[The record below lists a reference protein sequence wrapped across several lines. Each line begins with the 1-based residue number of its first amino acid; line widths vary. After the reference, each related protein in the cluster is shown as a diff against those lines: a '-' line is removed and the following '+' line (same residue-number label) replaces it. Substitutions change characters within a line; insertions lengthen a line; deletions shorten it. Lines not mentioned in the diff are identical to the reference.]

1 MRPTPPYFT
10 SATFRFLEDLA
21 AHNDRAWFEQ
31 NKRRYEADVKGPAL
45 RFITDF
51 GPHLK
56 KISTEFRADPRP
68 VGGSLFRIH
77 RDVRFAKDKR
87 PYKTAAGIHFRHFE
101 SKDVHAPGFYLH
113 IEPGEVFAGV
123 GIWHPDPKTARRI
136 REAIAEDP
144 RGWTA
149 ATRTRTF
156 RDRFELEGERLSR
169 PPQGFDPAHPLVED
183 LKRKDFIGVARLTE
197 RAATRPGFMKEFAAL
212 CRAGAAM
219 NRFLCG
225 ALAIP
230 Y

>member
-1 MRPTPPYFT
+1 MATQTYFT
-10 SATFRFLEDLA
+10 PATFRFLDDLA
-21 AHNDRAWFEQ
+21 ANNSRAWFEQ
-31 NKRRYEADVKGPAL
+31 NKRRYETEVKGPAL
-45 RFITDF
+45 RFIADF

-77 RDVRFAKDKR
+77 RDVRFSSDKS

-113 IEPGEVFAGV
+113 IEPGEVFVGV
-123 GIWHPDPKTARRI
+123 GIWRPDPKTAAKI

-144 RGWTA
+144 KGWTA
-149 ATRTRTF
+149 AVGGRTF
-156 RDRFELEGERLSR
+156 RGRFQLEGDALAR
-169 PPQGFDPAHPLVED
+169 PPRGFDRDHPLMED
-183 LKRKDFIGVARLTE
+183 LKRKDFIGMARLTQ
-197 RAATRPGFMKEFAAL
+197 RAVTGPGFMKEFTAL
-212 CRAGAAM
+212 CRAGGAM